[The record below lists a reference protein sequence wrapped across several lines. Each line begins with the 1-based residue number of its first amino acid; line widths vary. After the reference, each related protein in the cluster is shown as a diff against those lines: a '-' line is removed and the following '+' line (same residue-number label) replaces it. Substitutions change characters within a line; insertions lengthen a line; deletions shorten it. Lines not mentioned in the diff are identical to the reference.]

1 MRMPSSS
8 RRISFAVSCL
18 SLLGLGALP
27 GPASAQGQAAAPGRL
42 TLSRH
47 FTPRD
52 QQLGRYQ
59 HVPFEVPAGTTRIR
73 VVYRYDKAGGAG
85 VVDLGLFEPGP
96 LDFGTKAFRGWS
108 GGERSEITVGVDQ
121 ATPGYWP
128 GPIPAGR
135 WHVMLGLYKVS
146 AAGVDVELEIETSS
160 APAGPTP
167 ALAPRPAE
175 PIRRGTAWYSGAL
188 HTHTHHS
195 DGALPPAELARRAR
209 AEGLDFL
216 AITDH
221 NNTAHQRDAIA
232 EPGLLVISGEEITT
246 PGGHLNALGLE
257 GERADLDFRA
267 LPGDPS
273 LLAMVEQVAA
283 RGVLFSIN
291 HPRSECVACSWTH
304 DIPASVTAME
314 VANISHQEMAQSLAM
329 WDLLLRQ
336 GRRIVGIGVSDWH
349 RGTAPIGAASVR
361 VRADELSRPAIL
373 AAVRAGRVVVMADAS
388 TPPAELRLLAGSRQ
402 AVVGDTLRLPRGEPF
417 VAELQA
423 AGPAYEGARVDFVW
437 RGEPLATTTLSG
449 GQPARLERF
458 AAAAGYLRAHVTA
471 ADGRPLAMTN
481 PIWVEVAPE

>member
-1 MRMPSSS
+1 MRIPMRSWV
-8 RRISFAVSCL
+8 A
-18 SLLGLGALP
+18 LLCAGCWALP
-27 GPASAQGQAAAPGRL
+27 GASAAAQEPASPR
-42 TLSRH
+42 TSVRKH

-59 HVPFEVPAGTTRIR
+59 HVPFDVPAGTTRIR
-73 VVYRYDKAGGAG
+73 VAYRYDKAGGAG

-108 GGERSEITVGVDQ
+108 GGERSEITVGVDD

-146 AAGVDVELEIETSS
+146 AAGVDVDLEIETSS

-167 ALAPRPAE
+167 PLAPRPTE
-175 PIRRGTAWYSGAL
+175 PIRRGSAWYSGAL
-188 HTHTHHS
+188 HAHTHHS

-221 NNTAHQRDAIA
+221 NNTAHQRDPIA

-246 PGGHLNALGLE
+246 PGGHLNVLGLE
-257 GERADLDFRA
+257 GERAYLDFRA
-267 LPGDPS
+267 LPGDPR

-283 RGVLFSIN
+283 PGVLFSVN
-291 HPRSECVACSWTH
+291 HPRSDCVACSWTH
-304 DIPASVTAME
+304 DIPASVAAME

-336 GRRIVGIGVSDWH
+336 GRRIAGIGVSDWH

-373 AAVRAGRVVVMADAS
+373 GAIRAGRVVVMADAT
-388 TPPAELRLLAGSRQ
+388 TPPPELRLLAGSRQ
-402 AVVGDTLRLPRGEPF
+402 ASVGDVLRLRRGEAF
-417 VAELQA
+417 AAELQA

-437 RGEPLATTTLSG
+437 RGEALASATLSA

-458 AAAAGYLRAHVTA
+458 AAAPGYLRAHVTT